1 MCKDLDRK
9 ADFKHINIKGLA
21 DNKHC
26 RSLVSGH
33 MDDKQSAL
41 QVVNMWS
48 NRIGW
53 LRVYVDY

>member
-1 MCKDLDRK
+1 MCKDLDGK
-9 ADFKHINIKGLA
+9 SDFKHINIKVLA
-21 DNKHC
+21 DNEHC
-26 RSLVSGH
+26 RSLVRGH

-53 LRVYVDY
+53 HRV